1 MKKRNKVILGGFATG
16 TLVAGVAAGASAVL
30 AARKTLRLFNEW
42 QRQRGDD
49 LRGQTVVITGSSR
62 GLGLALA
69 QEFAR
74 HGAKI
79 VLCARNERELV
90 RARQQVERLGADVSA
105 VTADVSRPEQ
115 AEHLINAARQ
125 HFGRVDILVNN
136 AGVMSVGPL
145 ESHSLDDFREAMDVI
160 FWGMVQPTL
169 AVLPTMMERGRG
181 KIVNITSVG
190 GRISMPH
197 MLPYSCAKFAT
208 VGFSEGLHA
217 ELKKHG
223 IHVLTV
229 VPGLMRTGSHLHA
242 EFKGKH
248 EHEYGWF
255 AVGATNPLL
264 SVSAE
269 HAAKQIV
276 KATRRNRSD
285 LVIGWQTRALLQAH
299 GASPG
304 LAAEA
309 LALVNR
315 LMPGTEDGRGE
326 KKRGRDIESK
336 VARSPLTALG
346 RRAARRY
353 NQTEEIA

>member
-1 MKKRNKVILGGFATG
+1 MRRRNKVILGGFATG
-16 TLVAGVAAGASAVL
+16 TLVAGVAAGAGAVF
-30 AARKTLRLFNEW
+30 AARKALRLFNEW
-42 QRQRGDD
+42 QRERGDD

-69 QEFAR
+69 EEFAR
-74 HGAKI
+74 HGCKI
-79 VLCARNERELV
+79 VLSARNERELV

-105 VTADVSRPEQ
+105 VTCDVSRPDQ

-136 AGVMSVGPL
+136 AGTISVGPIQSHNL
-145 ESHSLDDFREAMDVI
+145 EDFREAMDVI

-169 AVLPTMMERGRG
+169 AVLPSMMERGHG

-197 MLPYSCAKFAT
+197 LLPYSSAKFAT

-242 EFKGKH
+242 QFKGKH
-248 EHEYGWF
+248 EQEYGWF

-264 SVSAE
+264 SVSVE
-269 HAAKQIV
+269 SAAKQV
-276 KATRRNRSD
+276 VNATRHRRPD
-285 LVIGWQTRALLQAH
+285 LVIGWHTRALLHAH

-309 LALVNR
+309 LALINR
-315 LMPGTEDGRGE
+315 LLPGIQDGTGE
-326 KKRGRDIESK
+326 KKRGRDIESA

-346 RRAARRY
+346 RRAAKRY
-353 NQTEEIA
+353 NQTEETA

>member
-1 MKKRNKVILGGFATG
+1 MRRRNKVILGGFATG
-16 TLVAGVAAGASAVL
+16 TLVAGIAAGASAVL
-30 AARKTLRLFNEW
+30 AARRAFHLVNQW
-42 QRQRGDD
+42 QRHRGDD

-69 QEFAR
+69 EEFAR
-74 HGAKI
+74 HGSKI
-79 VLCARNERELV
+79 VLSARNERELV

-105 VTADVSRPEQ
+105 VTCDVSRPDQ
-115 AEHLINAARQ
+115 ADHLITAARQ
-125 HFGRVDILVNN
+125 HFGRIDILVNN
-136 AGVMSVGPL
+136 AGTISVGPV
-145 ESHSLDDFREAMDVI
+145 ESHNLDDFREAMDVI

-169 AVLPTMMERGRG
+169 AALPEMMERGRG

-217 ELKKHG
+217 ELRKHG

-242 EFKGKH
+242 QFKGKH
-248 EHEYGWF
+248 EQEYGWF

-264 SVSAE
+264 SVSVE

-276 KATRRNRSD
+276 NATRRNRAD
-285 LVIGWQTRALLQAH
+285 LVIGWQARALLHAH

-309 LALVNR
+309 MALVNR
-315 LMPGTEDGRGE
+315 LMPAHRDGDAQ
-326 KKRGRDIESK
+326 KKRGSEIESA
-336 VARSPLTALG
+336 VTRSPLTALG
-346 RRAARRY
+346 RKAARRY

>member
-1 MKKRNKVILGGFATG
+1 MRTRNKVILGGFATG
-16 TLVAGVAAGASAVL
+16 TLIAGVAAGASAVL
-30 AARKTLRLFNEW
+30 AARRAFRLFNEW

-69 QEFAR
+69 EEFAR

-79 VLCARNERELV
+79 VLSARNERELV

-105 VTADVSRPEQ
+105 VTADVSRPDQ
-115 AEHLINAARQ
+115 AEHLVNAARQ
-125 HFGRVDILVNN
+125 HFGHVDILVNN
-136 AGVMSVGPL
+136 AGTISVGPL
-145 ESHSLDDFREAMDVI
+145 LSHGLDDFREAMDVI

-169 AVLPTMMERGRG
+169 AVLPSMMERGRG

-197 MLPYSCAKFAT
+197 LLPYSCAKFAT
-208 VGFSEGLHA
+208 VGFSEGFHA

-242 EFKGKH
+242 QFKGKH
-248 EHEYGWF
+248 EHEYRWF

-264 SVSAE
+264 SVSVE
-269 HAAKQIV
+269 NAAKRIV
-276 KATRRNRSD
+276 NAARRNRVD
-285 LVIGWQTRALLQAH
+285 LVIGWQARALLHAH
-299 GASPG
+299 GASPS

-315 LMPGTEDGRGE
+315 LLPEHRDGTE
-326 KKRGRDIESK
+326 KKRGHEIESA
-336 VARSPLTALG
+336 VARSALTALG
-346 RRAARRY
+346 RKAARRY